1 MKNLYRVRFYNLNMS
16 NNFTTLSEAEEF
28 AKRSGFE
35 YVIEEI

>member
-1 MKNLYRVRFYNLNMS
+1 MKNMYRVRFYNLNMS
-16 NNFTTLSEAEEF
+16 HHFVTLDEAEKF

>member
-1 MKNLYRVRFYNLNMS
+1 MKNLYRVRFYNFDMS
-16 NNFTTLSEAEEF
+16 HHFTTLNEAEEF